1 MYVHSYTY
9 NIYTY
14 IYVHMC
20 VYTYMH
26 TCTPN
31 HSNIQENI
39 KYILAFI
46 QTIYA
51 HKSYMCMCMLAYMHT
66 HMRVYT
72 FLRDLLRPD
81 YSVGIRSCL
90 LAQDSTTGRLAS
102 QSAPLR
108 SLAVNRH

>member
-1 MYVHSYTY
+1 
-9 NIYTY
+9 
-14 IYVHMC
+14 MC

-66 HMRVYT
+66 HMRIYT